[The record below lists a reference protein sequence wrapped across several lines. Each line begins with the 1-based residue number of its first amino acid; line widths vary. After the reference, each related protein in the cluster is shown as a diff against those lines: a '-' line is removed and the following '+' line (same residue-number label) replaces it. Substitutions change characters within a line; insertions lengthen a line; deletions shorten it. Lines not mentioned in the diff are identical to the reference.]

1 MKTETYK
8 GLFAMHKYW
17 GKKPFEQLDYFIE
30 KYSRKNDVVLDSFCG
45 SGVTLV
51 EALRLGRNAVGIDL
65 NPIAIKLTHA
75 SLQPVDLKKLKV
87 HFENLRNNLKPTIDS
102 LYEREINGEKTVT
115 THVVWKGKKIDEI
128 WYLDS
133 SGKKQIRKADK
144 IDYVMSDSPSLKP
157 KWYPESVM
165 FENSRINVYKNQKVS
180 DLFTKRALVALS
192 LILDEIKRIEDEA
205 VREAL
210 ELTFTGAISQ
220 ASKLVFVIRRRGK
233 AEKATLEGKPEVGSW
248 VIGYWVPEEHF
259 EIHAWNCFENRFK
272 RILKGKEDVNSFSK
286 KFSCDYKLIMGSAT
300 EIPLS
305 EDSID
310 YVFIDPPHANRILY
324 MEQSLMWNAWLGLDK
339 DIEWDKEIIVSESK
353 GRNKDLDSYS
363 ALLDES
369 FKEIRRVLK
378 PQKYLSFAFNC
389 FDDDTWLKT
398 LNLFIR
404 NGFEFDEIEPLEYS
418 AHSVVQDNRKNG
430 LKTDFVFTC
439 INAGNLR
446 QKDIY
451 LSKDKNALKTMIA
464 SIKKGNKN
472 IEVYDLIN
480 RVFKKTIPQGFI
492 FSVNDISELS

>member
-30 KYSRKNDVVLDSFCG
+30 KYSNKNDVVLDSFCG

-75 SLQPVDLKKLKV
+75 SLQPVDLKLLKNK
-87 HFENLRNNLKPTIDS
+87 FEEIKATVKPTIDS
-102 LYEREINGEKTVT
+102 LYEREVEGEKTIT
-115 THVVWKGKKIDEI
+115 THVVWKGKKIDEV
-128 WYLDS
+128 WFLDS
-133 SGKKQIRKADK
+133 FGKKQIRKADK
-144 IDYVMSDSPSLKP
+144 FDYEMSENPSVEP
-157 KWYPESVM
+157 KWYPDSLM

-180 DLFTKRALVALS
+180 DLFTKRALVGLS
-192 LILDEIKRIEDEA
+192 VILDEIKKVEDEA

-286 KFSCDYKLIMGSAT
+286 KFNCDYKLIMGSAT
-300 EIPLS
+300 EIPFDDGS
-305 EDSID
+305 VD

-339 DIEWDKEIIVSESK
+339 DIQWDKEIIVSESK
-353 GRNKDLDSYS
+353 GRNKDLESYS
-363 ALLDES
+363 TLLDES

-378 PQKYLSFAFNC
+378 KQKYLSFAFNC
-389 FDDDTWLKT
+389 FDDDTWIKT

-404 NGFEFDEIEPLEYS
+404 NGFEFVEIEPLEYS

-439 INAGNLR
+439 VNAENLN

-451 LSKDKNALKTMIA
+451 LSKDKEALKTMIDT
-464 SIKKGNKN
+464 IKKKNKE

-480 RVFKKTIPQGFI
+480 KIFKRTIPEGYI

>member
-1 MKTETYK
+1 MKTESYK

-17 GKKPFEQLDYFIE
+17 GKKPFEQLDYFVE
-30 KYSRKNDVVLDSFCG
+30 KYSKKGDTVLDSFCG

-75 SLQPVDLKKLKV
+75 SLQSVDLKKLKTE
-87 HFENLRNNLKPTIDS
+87 FDSIKKELKTTIDS
-102 LYEREINGEKTVT
+102 LYERDFNGEKTIT
-115 THVVWKGKKIDEI
+115 THIVWKGKKIDEI
-128 WYLDS
+128 WYIDKD
-133 SGKKQIRKADK
+133 GKKQIRKADK
-144 IDYVMSDSPSLKP
+144 LDYEMSDNPILTP
-157 KWYPESVM
+157 KWYPESLM

-192 LILDEIKRIEDEA
+192 LILDRIKTVSDEA
-205 VREAL
+205 VRESL

-233 AEKATLEGKPEVGSW
+233 AEKASLEGKPEVGSW

-286 KFSCDYKLIMGSAT
+286 EFCCDYKLILGSAT
-300 EIPLS
+300 EIPL
-305 EDSID
+305 EDKTVD

-339 DIEWDKEIIVSESK
+339 DIQWEKEIIVSESK
-353 GRNKDLDSYS
+353 GRKKDLESYS
-363 ALLDES
+363 TLLNES
-369 FKEIRRVLK
+369 FREIKRVLK
-378 PQKYLSFAFNC
+378 NEKYFSFAFNC
-389 FDDDTWLKT
+389 FDDETWIKT
-398 LNLFIR
+398 LNLFVK
-404 NGFEFDEIEPLEYS
+404 NGFEFVNIEPLEYS

-439 INAGNLR
+439 LNSTTKN
-446 QKDIY
+446 KKEIY
-451 LSKDKNALKTMIA
+451 LSKNLKELDSEIS
-464 SIKKGNKN
+464 SIKKKCGK
-472 IEVYDLIN
+472 IEVYELIN
-480 RVFKKTIPQGFI
+480 RLFKKTIPLGYI
-492 FSVNDISELS
+492 YSVNDISERS